1 MAVQLLTGADR
12 HDRIQNNG
20 EKRRLKLKEV
30 QDRLFEL
37 LCLIDEICRKEG
49 VTYFLDGG
57 TEIGCVREK
66 DIIPWDD
73 DADIKMKWSE
83 YPAFRD
89 AMRKHLPEGILVVE
103 PEDFSPLFYDFFIRI
118 VDTRYLRR
126 KVTEADRAYRN
137 MENYLCVDVSVHF
150 HIPEQP
156 LRQKI
161 ALGRIKLLYGL
172 GLGHRYHL
180 DYSQYKGVQKLAA
193 AGMRAIGKLIPAR
206 TVCRRFFRL
215 ADHYDRTA
223 ADSPWAF
230 SNWAPNNILQKASW
244 FESRTEGS
252 LRGHA
257 FYIPAEYDDD
267 LTTMYGDYMHPP
279 KDRNA
284 FIQHLDEE
292 DRYQGP

>member
-1 MAVQLLTGADR
+1 M
-12 HDRIQNNG
+12 
-20 EKRRLKLKEV
+20 KLKEV

-161 ALGRIKLLYGL
+161 ALGRIKLLIEELFMLIREKNGGKAVLAECALLLRPEGIQIITRDEGGL
-172 GLGHRYHL
+172 FDIAEEDVTVTSIAAFAVSGYMEKMGLNKRY
-180 DYSQYKGVQKLAA
+180 
-193 AGMRAIGKLIPAR
+193 
-206 TVCRRFFRL
+206 
-215 ADHYDRTA
+215 
-223 ADSPWAF
+223 
-230 SNWAPNNILQKASW
+230 
-244 FESRTEGS
+244 
-252 LRGHA
+252 
-257 FYIPAEYDDD
+257 
-267 LTTMYGDYMHPP
+267 LTTMSFNRSSFLIKTRAD
-279 KDRNA
+279 
-284 FIQHLDEE
+284 
-292 DRYQGP
+292 